1 MRGFR
6 FRSSLKRRR
15 RSCLRPSADETKLPV
30 AREKKPLVP
39 RVCCWWFAGY
49 LTDGARAMQELKL
62 SSGSLNNV
70 FSTPLPPTL
79 IQSSMYC
86 HWHEICVFV
95 LQFMTKNCQKRL
107 GCTASGEQSI
117 LDHPFFR
124 EIDWERLEA
133 RQVTPPFKPRIVSS
147 KIWPIVRWFSHWV
160 VAGRL
165 KSFLEIIL
173 IIERVAKRHKNRNCP
188 QYSSGPSCWKGR

>member
-6 FRSSLKRRR
+6 FRSSIKRLR

-30 AREKKPLVP
+30 VREKKPLVP

-49 LTDGARAMQELKL
+49 LTDVARAIQEFKL

-70 FSTPLPPTL
+70 FFIPLLPLYTE
-79 IQSSMYC
+79 QYC
-86 HWHEICVFV
+86 HWHEICVFL

-147 KIWPIVRWFSHWV
+147 KIWPIVRSFSHWV
-160 VAGRL
+160 VAGGL
-165 KSFLEIIL
+165 KSFLEVIL
-173 IIERVAKRHKNRNCP
+173 IIEQAAKRHKNINHT
-188 QYSSGPSCWKGR
+188 QFSSGPSC

>member
-1 MRGFR
+1 M
-6 FRSSLKRRR
+6 SSAFGRRNEAPR
-15 RSCLRPSADETKLPV
+15 RT
-30 AREKKPLVP
+30 REKTSGTQGRLLVVRWVP
-39 RVCCWWFAGY
+39 YGRCSSYTRV
-49 LTDGARAMQELKL
+49 EIIILKL
-62 SSGSLNNV
+62 EIIFFLA
-70 FSTPLPPTL
+70 PPPRPPPPF

-147 KIWPIVRWFSHWV
+147 KIWPIVRSFSHWV
-160 VAGRL
+160 VAGGL

-173 IIERVAKRHKNRNCP
+173 IIERVAKQHKNINRA
-188 QYSSGPSCWKGR
+188 QYSSDPSC

>member
-6 FRSSLKRRR
+6 FRSSLKRLRC
-15 RSCLRPSADETKLPV
+15 SCLRPSADETKLPV

-39 RVCCWWFAGY
+39 RVGCWWFAGY
-49 LTDGARAMQELKL
+49 LTDVARATQELKL
-62 SSGSLNNV
+62 SSWS
-70 FSTPLPPTL
+70 FK
-79 IQSSMYC
+79 QSSMYC
-86 HWHEICVFV
+86 RWLEICVFV

-173 IIERVAKRHKNRNCP
+173 IIERVAKRHKNRNCT

>member
-1 MRGFR
+1 M
-6 FRSSLKRRR
+6 SSAFGRRNEAPR
-15 RSCLRPSADETKLPV
+15 RT
-30 AREKKPLVP
+30 REKTSGTQGMLLVVRWVP
-39 RVCCWWFAGY
+39 YGHC
-49 LTDGARAMQELKL
+49 
-62 SSGSLNNV
+62 SSYHPEAKIML
-70 FSTPLPPTL
+70 FLPPPPPPPL
-79 IQSSMYC
+79 IQISMYR

-147 KIWPIVRWFSHWV
+147 KIWPIVRSFSHWV
-160 VAGRL
+160 VAGGL
-165 KSFLEIIL
+165 KSFLEVIL
-173 IIERVAKRHKNRNCP
+173 IIEQAAKRHKNINHT
-188 QYSSGPSCWKGR
+188 QFSSGPSC